1 MRIAGMKSSGPQPP
15 VATIEPAALQPGAL
29 RILLVEDI
37 PVQRKLL
44 ERMLQNMGHAVETAS
59 DGAQALARILEET
72 FDVLI
77 TDWDMPGMDGPTLC
91 SSVRKADLDRYIFIF
106 MLTSHDSVPD
116 FVAGLGSGADQ
127 YVRKPAQPDE
137 MRARLKVA
145 GRIVQLERDL
155 RAAKASDSLL
165 KIYNRDY
172 LDDHLPRE
180 IERARRYGLSLS
192 LVMADVDR
200 FKLINDAHGHR
211 VGDEA
216 LKGFCKRARA
226 SIRQSIDW
234 IARYG
239 GEEFAIVLPQTDV
252 NGALCMAEKMRG
264 LCAESPIQTS
274 VGPLS
279 VTVSLGVAGLLQDGD
294 AKLSATQMLHRADKG
309 LYQSKRDGRNR
320 VNLWV
325 PE

>member
-1 MRIAGMKSSGPQPP
+1 
-15 VATIEPAALQPGAL
+15 
-29 RILLVEDI
+29 VEDV
-37 PVQRKLL
+37 PAQRKLL

-59 DGAQALARILEET
+59 DGDQALARILEET
-72 FDVLI
+72 FDVLV

-91 SSVRKADLDRYIFIF
+91 SSVRAADLDRYIFIF

-116 FVAGLGSGADQ
+116 FVAGLGSGADE
-127 YVRKPAQPDE
+127 YVRKPAEPDE

-155 RAAKASDSLL
+155 RAAKASDSRL

-180 IERARRYGLSLS
+180 IERARRFESSLS
-192 LVMADVDR
+192 LVMADVDW

-216 LKGFCKRARA
+216 LQGFCERVRA

-234 IARYG
+234 IGRYG

-252 NGALCMAEKMRG
+252 NGALFVAEKVRV
-264 LCAESPIQTS
+264 LCAESAIHTS
-274 VGPLS
+274 VGPLALTAS
-279 VTVSLGVAGLLQDGD
+279 FGVAGLLQDGD
-294 AKLSATQMLHRADKG
+294 GKLSAAQMLHRADKAM
-309 LYQSKRDGRNR
+309 YKSKRAGRNR
-320 VNLWV
+320 VTLWV
-325 PE
+325 DD